1 VNGQSETFQT
11 KLPSSEAEWTTSR
24 YDDDVFAI
32 RGQVLRRRFASRPA
46 VFFGS
51 SSFRYWHRMA
61 EDLGCL
67 DLANLGFGGGTVESG
82 LRYFDSLLG
91 LVDPASITLY
101 FGENDIANDGLDANS
116 AFAAAQRL
124 TRRIRE
130 VFGAVPI
137 YHLSIKHSP
146 ARWIYADEFR
156 AFNALRAESCAKGS
170 DGVFIDVSSCLLG
183 RHGRPI
189 GRFYEAD
196 GIHLNAA
203 GYAQWA
209 EVIAAVPGLLPGD
222 TPTSAS
228 GARPTSAGG

>member
-1 VNGQSETFQT
+1 MNGHSETFQT
-11 KLPSSEAEWTTSR
+11 TLPSPEGEWTTSR
-24 YDDDVFAI
+24 YDDDVVAI
-32 RGQVLRRRFASRPA
+32 RGQVLRRRFAARPA

-91 LVDPASITLY
+91 LVDPASIVLY
-101 FGENDIANDGLDANS
+101 FGENDIANDGLDADS
-116 AFAAAQRL
+116 AFAGAQRL
-124 TRRIRE
+124 TRRIRD

-146 ARWIYADEFR
+146 ARWIYADEFT
-156 AFNALRAESCAKGS
+156 AFNAMRAESCADGS
-170 DGVFIDVSSCLLG
+170 DGVFVDVSSCLLG

-209 EVIAAVPGLLPGD
+209 EVIAGVPGLLP
-222 TPTSAS
+222 
-228 GARPTSAGG
+228 ARAGGRPDRGADDAG